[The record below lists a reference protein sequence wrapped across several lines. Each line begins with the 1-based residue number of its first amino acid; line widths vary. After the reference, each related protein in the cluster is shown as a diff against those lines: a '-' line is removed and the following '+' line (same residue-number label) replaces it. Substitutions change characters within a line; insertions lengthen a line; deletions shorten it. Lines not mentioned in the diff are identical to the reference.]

1 MPTSGSRTKLQA
13 RHERWVVVYNSNF
26 QDQAHENRRSLKALR
41 AELLAWEK
49 EREKDE
55 KERAR
60 AMERSGNGGS
70 KDSGTNGLD
79 YEVGFTR
86 SQGRVEMGA
95 FTADDLLMTFD
106 DLGMVLL
113 LYMQVKHE
121 AQFRTLIEQARAS
134 VAKAQ
139 SRARDAED
147 PVVVADRRRSPTQEP
162 PPNGNFVVEG
172 AAVGT

>member
-1 MPTSGSRTKLQA
+1 MI
-13 RHERWVVVYNSNF
+13 YNSNF
-26 QDQAHENRRSLKALR
+26 QDQAPENRRSLKALR
-41 AELLAWEK
+41 AELLTWEK

-60 AMERSGNGGS
+60 AMERTGSGGS

-79 YEVGFTR
+79 YEVRHTR

-95 FTADDLLMTFD
+95 FTADDLLMTFW
-106 DLGMVLL
+106 MVL
-113 LYMQVKHE
+113 LYMQMKHE

-134 VAKAQ
+134 AAKAQ
-139 SRARDAED
+139 SSARDTEEPAA
-147 PVVVADRRRSPTQEP
+147 VADRRRSPAQEP